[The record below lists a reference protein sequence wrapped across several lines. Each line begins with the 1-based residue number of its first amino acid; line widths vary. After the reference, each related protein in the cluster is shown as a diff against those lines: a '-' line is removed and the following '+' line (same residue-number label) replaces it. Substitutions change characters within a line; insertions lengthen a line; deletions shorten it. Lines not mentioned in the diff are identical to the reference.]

1 MKYELIPQRGKFY
14 KVNMH
19 CHTTISDG
27 QMTPEEVKEW
37 YKSHGYSAVCYTDH
51 EVLIGHEELC
61 DESFVALHG
70 YEVSIKRDLTQHTAF
85 FMPVY
90 HLNMVAEKQETRVM
104 PRFYL
109 HNPSMPGDARRWA
122 EEKGVYDPNDIIDA
136 THYEKEWVS
145 DYIEAVSRGGF
156 LVTYNHPQ
164 WSLQDKDDYVG
175 LKGLHAIEAING
187 GCFVLNDNT
196 SLHFEQMLRAGMAVV
211 PNGGDDNHR
220 VWDLG
225 RAWTMIKAPAL
236 TYDDL
241 IAAYKKGDC
250 YASEG
255 PEILELYIEDGEI
268 VIKTSPAAGIFM
280 MTEGRYCGYKGAG
293 EDGPVTEARFAYR
306 PEAFGRYFRFE
317 VKAADGKR
325 AYSNAYYPESIKL

>member
-27 QMTPEEVKEW
+27 KMTPEEVKEW

-90 HLNMVAEKQETRVM
+90 HLNLVAERQETRVM

-175 LKGLHAIEAING
+175 LKGLHAIEAI
-187 GCFVLNDNT
+187 
-196 SLHFEQMLRAGMAVV
+196 
-211 PNGGDDNHR
+211 
-220 VWDLG
+220 
-225 RAWTMIKAPAL
+225 K
-236 TYDDL
+236 
-241 IAAYKKGDC
+241 
-250 YASEG
+250 
-255 PEILELYIEDGEI
+255 
-268 VIKTSPAAGIFM
+268 
-280 MTEGRYCGYKGAG
+280 
-293 EDGPVTEARFAYR
+293 
-306 PEAFGRYFRFE
+306 
-317 VKAADGKR
+317 
-325 AYSNAYYPESIKL
+325 